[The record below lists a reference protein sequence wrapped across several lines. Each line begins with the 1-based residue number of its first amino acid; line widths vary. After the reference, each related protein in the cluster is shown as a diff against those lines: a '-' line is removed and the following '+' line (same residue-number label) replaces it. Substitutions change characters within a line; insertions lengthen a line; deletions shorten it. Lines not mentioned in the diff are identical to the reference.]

1 MYFYRY
7 QIQIAIQQL
16 WFWLNNMNF
25 MNIQETIGNTPL
37 IQVPVESQT
46 SVVLAKCEGNNPGG
60 SIKDRAALKM
70 INDAE
75 ERGQIRKGD
84 TLIEATSGNTGI
96 ALSMVASIKGY
107 KIIIIM
113 PETVSSER
121 IKTMKVY
128 GAEVILVSKEEDME
142 GARDLAT
149 KMSTLGKGLVLD
161 QFSNPSNYMAHF
173 ETTGP
178 EIWEQTEGKVTHF
191 VSAMGTT
198 GTITGVSMFLKSKN
212 KDIRIIGVQ
221 PEDGSRIPG
230 IRRWSE
236 GYEPEIRKNAIIDD
250 IIDINQL
257 DAEETSKELAE
268 KNGIFCGVSAA
279 ANINISRIIA
289 NKQNDA
295 KVVTILCDRGDRYLS
310 KL

>member
-1 MYFYRY
+1 
-7 QIQIAIQQL
+7 
-16 WFWLNNMNF
+16 

-46 SVVLAKCEGNNPGG
+46 SIVLAKCEGNNPGG

-75 ERGQIRKGD
+75 ERGQIKKGD

-107 KIIIIM
+107 RIIIIM

-142 GARDLAT
+142 GARDLAA
-149 KMSTLGKGLVLD
+149 KMSISGEGLVLD

-178 EIWEQTEGKVTHF
+178 EIWEQTGGKITHF

-221 PEDGSRIPG
+221 PEDGSKIPG
-230 IRRWSE
+230 IRRWSQ
-236 GYEPEIRKNAIIDD
+236 GYEPEIRKNAIIDE
-250 IIDINQL
+250 IIDINQI
-257 DAEETSKELAE
+257 DAENTSKELAE

-279 ANINISRIIA
+279 ANINISRTIA
-289 NKQNDA
+289 NGTSNA

>member
-1 MYFYRY
+1 
-7 QIQIAIQQL
+7 
-16 WFWLNNMNF
+16 

-46 SVVLAKCEGNNPGG
+46 SIVLAKCEGNNPGG

-75 ERGQIRKGD
+75 ERGQIKKGD

-107 KIIIIM
+107 RIIIIM

-142 GARDLAT
+142 GARDLAA
-149 KMSTLGKGLVLD
+149 KMSISGEGLVLD

-178 EIWEQTEGKVTHF
+178 EIWEQTGGQITHF

-212 KDIRIIGVQ
+212 KDIKIIGVQ
-221 PEDGSRIPG
+221 PEDGSKIPG
-230 IRRWSE
+230 IRRWSQ
-236 GYEPEIRKNAIIDD
+236 GYEPEIRKNAIIDH
-250 IIDINQL
+250 IIDINHL
-257 DAEETSKELAE
+257 DAEDTSKELAE
-268 KNGIFCGVSAA
+268 QNGIFCAVPAA

-289 NKQNDA
+289 NSQSDA

>member
-1 MYFYRY
+1 
-7 QIQIAIQQL
+7 
-16 WFWLNNMNF
+16 

-37 IQVPVESQT
+37 IQVPVESPT
-46 SVVLAKCEGNNPGG
+46 SIVLAKCEGNNPGG

-75 ERGQIRKGD
+75 ERGQIKKGD

-107 KIIIIM
+107 RIIIIM

-142 GARDLAT
+142 GARDLAA
-149 KMSTLGKGLVLD
+149 KMSISGEGLVLD

-178 EIWEQTEGKVTHF
+178 EIWEQTGGQITHF

-221 PEDGSRIPG
+221 PEDGSKIPG
-230 IRRWSE
+230 IRRWSQ
-236 GYEPEIRKNAIIDD
+236 GYEPEIRKNAIIDE
-250 IIDINQL
+250 IIDINQI
-257 DAEETSKELAE
+257 DAENTSKELAE

-289 NKQNDA
+289 NSQSDA

>member
-1 MYFYRY
+1 MS
-7 QIQIAIQQL
+7 
-16 WFWLNNMNF
+16 F

-37 IQVPVESQT
+37 IQVPVESLT
-46 SVVLAKCEGNNPGG
+46 SIVLAKCEGNNPGG

-149 KMSTLGKGLVLD
+149 QMNRAGEGLVLD
-161 QFSNPSNYMAHF
+161 QFSNPSNYLAHF

-230 IRRWSE
+230 IRRWSK

-257 DAEETSKELAE
+257 DAEKTSKELAE

-279 ANINISRIIA
+279 ANINISRVIA
-289 NKQNDA
+289 NSQSNA

>member
-1 MYFYRY
+1 
-7 QIQIAIQQL
+7 
-16 WFWLNNMNF
+16 

-37 IQVPVESQT
+37 IQIPVESQT
-46 SVVLAKCEGNNPGG
+46 SIVLAKCEGNNPGG

-75 ERGQIRKGD
+75 ERGQIKKGD

-107 KIIIIM
+107 RIIIIM

-142 GARDLAT
+142 GARDLAA
-149 KMSTLGKGLVLD
+149 KMSISGEGLVLD

-178 EIWEQTEGKVTHF
+178 EIWEQTKGKITHF

-221 PEDGSRIPG
+221 PEDGSKIPG
-230 IRRWSE
+230 IRRWSQ
-236 GYEPEIRKNAIIDD
+236 GYEPEIRKNAIIDE
-250 IIDINQL
+250 IVDINQI
-257 DAEETSKELAE
+257 DAENTSKELAE

-289 NKQNDA
+289 NSQSDA

>member
-1 MYFYRY
+1 
-7 QIQIAIQQL
+7 
-16 WFWLNNMNF
+16 

-37 IQVPVESQT
+37 IQIPVESQT
-46 SVVLAKCEGNNPGG
+46 SIVLAKCEGNNPGG

-75 ERGQIRKGD
+75 ERGQIKKGD

-107 KIIIIM
+107 RIIIIM

-121 IKTMKVY
+121 IQTMKVY

-142 GARDLAT
+142 GARDLAA
-149 KMSTLGKGLVLD
+149 KMSIAGEGLVLD
-161 QFSNPSNYMAHF
+161 QFANPSNYMAHF

-178 EIWEQTEGKVTHF
+178 EIWEQTGGKITHF

-221 PEDGSRIPG
+221 PEDGSKIPG
-230 IRRWSE
+230 IRRWSQ
-236 GYEPEIRKNAIIDD
+236 GYEPEIRKNAIIDE
-250 IIDINQL
+250 IIDINQT
-257 DAEETSKELAE
+257 DAENTSKELAE

-279 ANINISRIIA
+279 ANINISRTIA
-289 NKQNDA
+289 NGTSNA

>member
-1 MYFYRY
+1 
-7 QIQIAIQQL
+7 
-16 WFWLNNMNF
+16 

-37 IQVPVESQT
+37 IQIPVESQT
-46 SVVLAKCEGNNPGG
+46 SIVLAKCEGNNPGG

-75 ERGQIRKGD
+75 ERGQIKKGD

-107 KIIIIM
+107 RIIIIM

-142 GARDLAT
+142 GARDLAA
-149 KMSTLGKGLVLD
+149 KMSISGEGLVLD

-178 EIWEQTEGKVTHF
+178 EIWEQTGGKITHF

-221 PEDGSRIPG
+221 PEDGSKIPG
-230 IRRWSE
+230 IRRWSQ
-236 GYEPEIRKNAIIDD
+236 GYEPEIRKNAIIDE
-250 IIDINQL
+250 IIDINQI
-257 DAEETSKELAE
+257 DAENTSKELAE

-279 ANINISRIIA
+279 ANINISRTIA
-289 NKQNDA
+289 NGTSNA

>member
-1 MYFYRY
+1 
-7 QIQIAIQQL
+7 
-16 WFWLNNMNF
+16 

-37 IQVPVESQT
+37 IQIPVESQT
-46 SVVLAKCEGNNPGG
+46 SIVLAKCEGNNPGG

-75 ERGQIRKGD
+75 ERGQIKKGD

-107 KIIIIM
+107 RIIIIM

-149 KMSTLGKGLVLD
+149 KMSIAGEGLVLD
-161 QFSNPSNYMAHF
+161 QFANPSNYMAHF
-173 ETTGP
+173 EATGP
-178 EIWEQTEGKVTHF
+178 EIWEQTGGKITHF

-221 PEDGSRIPG
+221 PEDGSKIPG
-230 IRRWSE
+230 IRRWSQ
-236 GYEPEIRKNAIIDD
+236 GYEPEIRKNAIIDE
-250 IIDINQL
+250 IIDINQI
-257 DAEETSKELAE
+257 DAENTSKELAE

-279 ANINISRIIA
+279 ANINISRTIA
-289 NKQNDA
+289 NSTSNA

>member
-1 MYFYRY
+1 
-7 QIQIAIQQL
+7 
-16 WFWLNNMNF
+16 MNF
-25 MNIQETIGNTPL
+25 MNIQDTIGNTPL

-46 SVVLAKCEGNNPGG
+46 SIVLAKCEGNNPGG

-75 ERGQIRKGD
+75 ERGQIKKGD

-107 KIIIIM
+107 RIIIIM

-142 GARDLAT
+142 GARDLAA
-149 KMSTLGKGLVLD
+149 KMSISGEGLVLD

-178 EIWEQTEGKVTHF
+178 EIWEQTRGKVTHF

-221 PEDGSRIPG
+221 PEDGSKIPG
-230 IRRWSE
+230 IRRWSQ
-236 GYEPEIRKNAIIDD
+236 GYEPEIRKNAIIDE
-250 IIDINQL
+250 IIDINQI
-257 DAEETSKELAE
+257 DAENTSKELAE

-289 NKQNDA
+289 NSQSDA

>member
-1 MYFYRY
+1 
-7 QIQIAIQQL
+7 
-16 WFWLNNMNF
+16 MNF
-25 MNIQETIGNTPL
+25 MNIQDTIGNTPL

-46 SVVLAKCEGNNPGG
+46 SIVLAKCEGNNPGG

-75 ERGQIRKGD
+75 ERGQIKKGD

-107 KIIIIM
+107 RIIIIM

-142 GARDLAT
+142 GARDLAA
-149 KMSTLGKGLVLD
+149 KMSISGEGLVLD

-178 EIWEQTEGKVTHF
+178 EIWEQTGGKITHF

-221 PEDGSRIPG
+221 PEDGSKIPG
-230 IRRWSE
+230 IRRWSQ

-257 DAEETSKELAE
+257 DAENTSKELAE

-289 NKQNDA
+289 NSQSDA

>member
-1 MYFYRY
+1 
-7 QIQIAIQQL
+7 
-16 WFWLNNMNF
+16 MNF

-178 EIWEQTEGKVTHF
+178 EIWEQTEGKITHF

-236 GYEPEIRKNAIIDD
+236 GYEPEIRKNAIIDN

-257 DAEETSKELAE
+257 DAEKTSKELAE

-289 NKQNDA
+289 NNESDA

>member
-46 SVVLAKCEGNNPGG
+46 SIVLAKCEGNNPGG

-149 KMSTLGKGLVLD
+149 KMSTLGEGLVLD

-178 EIWEQTEGKVTHF
+178 EIWAQTEGKITHF

-257 DAEETSKELAE
+257 DAEKTSKELAE

-279 ANINISRIIA
+279 ANINISRVIA
-289 NKQNDA
+289 NRQSGA

>member
-1 MYFYRY
+1 
-7 QIQIAIQQL
+7 
-16 WFWLNNMNF
+16 

-46 SVVLAKCEGNNPGG
+46 SIVLAKCEGNNPGG
-60 SIKDRAALKM
+60 SIKDRAALRM

-149 KMSTLGKGLVLD
+149 KMSTLGEGLVLD

-178 EIWEQTEGKVTHF
+178 EIWEQTEGKITHF

-257 DAEETSKELAE
+257 DAEKTSKELAE

-289 NKQNDA
+289 NKQSDA

>member
-1 MYFYRY
+1 
-7 QIQIAIQQL
+7 
-16 WFWLNNMNF
+16 

-46 SVVLAKCEGNNPGG
+46 SIVLAKCEGNNPGG

-178 EIWEQTEGKVTHF
+178 EIWEQTEGKITHF

-257 DAEETSKELAE
+257 DAEKTSKELAE

-289 NKQNDA
+289 NRQSDA

>member
-1 MYFYRY
+1 
-7 QIQIAIQQL
+7 
-16 WFWLNNMNF
+16 

-75 ERGQIRKGD
+75 KRGQIRKGD
-84 TLIEATSGNTGI
+84 MLIEATSGNTGI

-149 KMSTLGKGLVLD
+149 KMSAAGKGLVLD

-178 EIWEQTEGKVTHF
+178 EIWEQTEGKITHF

-236 GYEPEIRKNAIIDD
+236 GYEPEIRKNAIIDN

-257 DAEETSKELAE
+257 DAEKTSKELAE
-268 KNGIFCGVSAA
+268 KNGIFCGISAA

-289 NKQNDA
+289 NKESDA

>member
-1 MYFYRY
+1 
-7 QIQIAIQQL
+7 
-16 WFWLNNMNF
+16 MNF

-46 SVVLAKCEGNNPGG
+46 SIVLAKCEGNNPGG

-149 KMSTLGKGLVLD
+149 KMSTLGEGLVLD

-178 EIWEQTEGKVTHF
+178 EIWEQTEGKITHF

-289 NKQNDA
+289 NKQSDA

>member
-1 MYFYRY
+1 
-7 QIQIAIQQL
+7 
-16 WFWLNNMNF
+16 MNF
-25 MNIQETIGNTPL
+25 MNIQDTIGNTPL

-46 SVVLAKCEGNNPGG
+46 SIVLAKCEGNNPGG

-75 ERGQIRKGD
+75 ERGQIKKGD

-107 KIIIIM
+107 RIIIIM

-142 GARDLAT
+142 GARDLAA
-149 KMSTLGKGLVLD
+149 KMSISGEGLVLD

-178 EIWEQTEGKVTHF
+178 EIWEQTGGKITHF

-212 KDIRIIGVQ
+212 KDIKIIGVQ
-221 PEDGSRIPG
+221 PEDGSKIPG
-230 IRRWSE
+230 IRRWSQ

-257 DAEETSKELAE
+257 DAENTSKELAE

-289 NKQNDA
+289 NSQSDA

>member
-1 MYFYRY
+1 
-7 QIQIAIQQL
+7 
-16 WFWLNNMNF
+16 

-46 SVVLAKCEGNNPGG
+46 SIVLAKCEGNNPGG

-75 ERGQIRKGD
+75 ERGQIKKGD

-107 KIIIIM
+107 RIIIIM

-142 GARDLAT
+142 GARDLAA
-149 KMSTLGKGLVLD
+149 KMSISGEGLVLD

-178 EIWEQTEGKVTHF
+178 EIWEQTGGQITHF

-221 PEDGSRIPG
+221 PEDGSKIPG
-230 IRRWSE
+230 IRRWSQ
-236 GYEPEIRKNAIIDD
+236 GYEPEIRKNAIIDE
-250 IIDINQL
+250 IIDINQI
-257 DAEETSKELAE
+257 DAENTSKELAE

-289 NKQNDA
+289 NSQSDA

>member
-1 MYFYRY
+1 
-7 QIQIAIQQL
+7 
-16 WFWLNNMNF
+16 

-149 KMSTLGKGLVLD
+149 KMSTLGQGLVLD

-178 EIWEQTEGKVTHF
+178 EIWEQTEGKITHF

-289 NKQNDA
+289 NKQSDA

>member
-1 MYFYRY
+1 
-7 QIQIAIQQL
+7 
-16 WFWLNNMNF
+16 

-37 IQVPVESQT
+37 IQVSVESQT

-178 EIWEQTEGKVTHF
+178 EIWEQTEGKITHF

-257 DAEETSKELAE
+257 DAEDTSKELAE

-289 NKQNDA
+289 NKQSDA